1 MKNIVYTFCL
11 LLVSAALA
19 VAAPGT
25 ITKVTSNSVTVHWSN
40 VPVSHHGRLGGMAQ
54 GKYAGT
60 SRESTFT
67 VAPTTVI
74 TVHGKKASLG
84 SLQTGMTVNVAHHG
98 LMADRLD
105 VP

>member
-1 MKNIVYTFCL
+1 MKNIVSTLCL
-11 LLVSAALA
+11 LLASAALA
-19 VAAPGT
+19 IAAPGT
-25 ITKVTSNSVTVHWSN
+25 ITKVTSNSVTVHWSK
-40 VPVSHHGRLGGMAQ
+40 VPAAPAVSHHGMAEP
-54 GKYAGT
+54 YLGT

-84 SLQTGMTVNVAHHG
+84 SLQTGMKVKVAHHG

>member
-1 MKNIVYTFCL
+1 MKNIVSTFCL
-11 LLVSAALA
+11 LFVSAALA

-25 ITKVTSNSVTVHWSN
+25 VTKVTSNSVTVHWSKA
-40 VPVSHHGRLGGMAQ
+40 PAAPAVSHHGMAH
-54 GKYAGT
+54 GYAGT
-60 SRESTFT
+60 SREYAFT

-98 LMADRLD
+98 LMAYRLD

>member
-1 MKNIVYTFCL
+1 MKNIVSTLCL

-25 ITKVTSNSVTVHWSN
+25 ITKVTGNSVTVHWSN
-40 VPVSHHGRLGGMAQ
+40 VPAVSHHGMAH
-54 GKYAGT
+54 GYAGT
-60 SRESTFT
+60 SREYTFT

>member
-1 MKNIVYTFCL
+1 MKNIVSTLCL
-11 LLVSAALA
+11 LLVSSALV

-25 ITKVTSNSVTVHWSN
+25 ITKVTNNSVTVHWSN
-40 VPVSHHGRLGGMAQ
+40 VPFHSHHGMAQ
-54 GKYAGT
+54 T
-60 SRESTFT
+60 STSAQYTFT

-84 SLQTGMTVNVAHHG
+84 SLQKGMTVNVGHHG

>member
-1 MKNIVYTFCL
+1 MKNIVSTFCL

-25 ITKVTSNSVTVHWSN
+25 ITKVTNNSVTVHWSN
-40 VPVSHHGRLGGMAQ
+40 VPGVSHHGMAH
-54 GKYAGT
+54 GYAGT
-60 SRESTFT
+60 SREYAFT

>member
-1 MKNIVYTFCL
+1 MKNIVSTFCL

-25 ITKVTSNSVTVHWSN
+25 ITKVTNNSVTVHWSN
-40 VPVSHHGRLGGMAQ
+40 VPAVSHHGMAH
-54 GKYAGT
+54 GYAGT
-60 SRESTFT
+60 SREYAFT

-98 LMADRLD
+98 LIADRLD

>member
-1 MKNIVYTFCL
+1 MKNIVFTLCL

-25 ITKVTSNSVTVHWSN
+25 ITKVTSNSVTVHWSK
-40 VPVSHHGRLGGMAQ
+40 VPAVSHHGLAQ
-54 GKYAGT
+54 GYAGT
-60 SRESTFT
+60 SREYTFT
-67 VAPTTVI
+67 IAPTTVI

-84 SLQTGMTVNVAHHG
+84 SLQRGMTVNVAHHG

>member
-1 MKNIVYTFCL
+1 MKNIVSTICL
-11 LLVSAALA
+11 LLASAALA
-19 VAAPGT
+19 IAAPGT

-40 VPVSHHGRLGGMAQ
+40 VPAAPAVSHHGMGGS
-54 GKYAGT
+54 YLGT

-84 SLQTGMTVNVAHHG
+84 NLQTGMTVKVAHHG